1 MTGHEGEQR
10 ELLLFTVCVL
20 LSSPT
25 VLLAPSSERRFNAST
40 VCYWPGGYPTLP
52 TGREIYRFFCYQ
64 PVTQEEEGMMVPR
77 ETDIVVH
84 VYTKYCTLHFLL

>member
-1 MTGHEGEQR
+1 M
-10 ELLLFTVCVL
+10 

-52 TGREIYRFFCYQ
+52 TGRKIYRLFCYQ
-64 PVTQEEEGMMVPR
+64 PVTQKRGKVLYPTFSVINLR
-77 ETDIVVH
+77 KAKNV
-84 VYTKYCTLHFLL
+84 

>member
-1 MTGHEGEQR
+1 M
-10 ELLLFTVCVL
+10 

-52 TGREIYRFFCYQ
+52 TGRKIYRFLCYQ
-64 PVTQEEEGMMVPR
+64 PLMQKRWESIVPY
-77 ETDIVVH
+77 IFC
-84 VYTKYCTLHFLL
+84 YKPS